1 MRVCIHRGTHEIGG
15 TCIEIESQSKRI
27 VLDIGL
33 PLESELSDTPLPPVS
48 GFRGFDSSLLGVFIS
63 HPHLDHYGLAPKLLQ
78 EIPVLIGS
86 AALRILE
93 AASQFIPSE
102 VNFKN
107 TIEIKDKTPITIG
120 PFTLTPYLVDHS
132 AYDAYGLLVEAD
144 GQRLFYS
151 GDFRGHGRKG
161 KLLDRFV
168 AQPPKDIDVLLMEG
182 STLGRFGVDDK
193 YPSESE
199 LESKFLE
206 TFDSTKGMPLVWC
219 SGQNIDRLVT
229 IYRACRHSGRQFIT
243 DMYTACVLQSIG
255 NKRLPQP
262 GWTGFRVYLPWLQ
275 KQTIIRKELFALAK
289 SFAPWR
295 IYPEQIKKEATKLVM
310 LFRPSMRTD
319 LEKADC
325 LEGATLIYSMWSG
338 YLERDQYHPLV
349 DWLVEK
355 SIPLVHCHTSGHAPI
370 SDLKRL
376 ANALAPKMLV
386 PIHSFEPAQF
396 ADHFENVVLKSDGQW
411 WEPINN
417 PSIVNL
423 KNTEETMNDDIIREL
438 NKKINSQTG
447 GGGKWPSS
455 FDYIIEPNRLTLQT
469 NRTIDKSGYR
479 CLDSWGIALYHHL
492 KTKHKLDIQEIQF
505 VLNNNG
511 MTKSPNDEA
520 FKRRV
525 SYLQINNGHIRF
537 KIIHDDHPVVLY
549 NQKELFERPTGEI
562 IHNFLNSRG
571 DDDKGHLLEKSF
583 QAFLFGKGMETK
595 TRTNDRLAIL
605 GKDFFQL
612 KKKQYG
618 VLREFPTGAFNESVH
633 ECNRLTP
640 TEFVDIVTL
649 NRLGYL
655 SVIELKLDDPKLEVM
670 SQILDYALYFACYK
684 DQILDVLNKKPGLN
698 MKPLKDKIICYVVNN
713 RFHPRFDDIF
723 QYYSTK
729 GKSYKFQILKVVLG
743 STTEYPVYDMI
754 ET

>member
-15 TCIEIESQSKRI
+15 TCIEIEAQHKRI

-33 PLESELSDTPLPPVS
+33 PLESEFSDTPLPPVS
-48 GFRGFDSSLLGVFIS
+48 GFKEDDSSLLGVFIS
-63 HPHLDHYGLAPKLLQ
+63 HPHLDHYGLAPKLTQKTPL
-78 EIPVLIGS
+78 LIGS
-86 AALRILE
+86 AALRILK
-93 AASQFIPSE
+93 AASQFIPGE
-102 VNFKN
+102 ADFNN
-107 TIEIKDKTPITIG
+107 TIEINDRTAVALG

-144 GQRLFYS
+144 GQRLYYS

-161 KLLDRFV
+161 KLLDSFV
-168 AQPPKDIDVLLMEG
+168 SHPPKDIDVLLMEG
-182 STLGRFGVDDK
+182 STFGRSGIDDK

-199 LESKFLE
+199 IEDEFFEMFRSI
-206 TFDSTKGMPLVWC
+206 KGMPLIWC

-229 IYRACRHSGRQFIT
+229 IYRACRHSGRQFIA
-243 DMYTACVLQSIG
+243 DMYTACVLQSIE
-255 NKRLPQP
+255 NPRLPQP
-262 GWTGFRVYLPWLQ
+262 GWKGFRVYLPWFQ
-275 KQTIIRKELFALAK
+275 KQTIIRKELFDLAK

-295 IYPEQIKKEATKLVM
+295 IYPEQIKEEANKSVM

-325 LEGATLIYSMWSG
+325 LEDATLIYSMWSG
-338 YLERDQYHPLV
+338 YLDRDQYRPLS
-349 DWLVEK
+349 DWLDEK

-396 ADHFENVVLKSDGQW
+396 PDHFENVVLKDDGHW
-411 WEPINN
+411 WEPTTVF
-417 PSIVNL
+417 PVANL
-423 KNTEETMNDDIIREL
+423 DSREETMNDDINSLIREL
-438 NKKINSQTG
+438 NEEINSHTG

-469 NRTIDKSGYR
+469 NRKIDKSGYR
-479 CLDSWGIALYHHL
+479 CLDSWGIALFHYL
-492 KTKHKLDIQEIQF
+492 KTEHKLDVKKIQL
-505 VLNNNG
+505 VVNNNG
-511 MTKSPNDEA
+511 GMWSPNDEA

-525 SYLQINNGHIRF
+525 SYLQINNDDIHF
-537 KIIHDDHPVVLY
+537 KIVHNNHPVNLY
-549 NQKELFERPTGEI
+549 SQKELFERPKAETI
-562 IHNFLNSRG
+562 RDFLNSRG

-583 QAFLFGKGMETK
+583 QAFLFGKGLETE

-605 GKDFFQL
+605 GEDFFQL

-618 VLREFPTGAFNESVH
+618 VLREFPTGAFLNNIS
-633 ECNRLTP
+633 RRDQLTP

-649 NRLGYL
+649 NRYGYL

-670 SQILDYALYFACYK
+670 SQILDYALYFACYGDK
-684 DQILDVLNKKPGLN
+684 ILDVLSKNPDLN
-698 MKPLKDKIICYVVNN
+698 MKPLKDKIMCYVVNN
-713 RFHPRFDDIF
+713 RFHIRCDDIF

-729 GKSYKFQILKVVLG
+729 DKSYKFQILKVVLG
-743 STTEYPVYDMI
+743 ATKE
-754 ET
+754 

>member
-229 IYRACRHSGRQFIT
+229 IYRACRHSGKQFIT
-243 DMYTACVLQSIG
+243 DMYTACVLKSIG

-295 IYPEQIKKEATKLVM
+295 IYPEQIKKEANKSVM

-319 LEKADC
+319 LEKAHCIED
-325 LEGATLIYSMWSG
+325 ATLIYSMWSG
-338 YLERDQYHPLV
+338 YLERDQYRPLR
-349 DWLVEK
+349 DWLDEK

-376 ANALAPKMLV
+376 ANAIAPKMLV

-396 ADHFENVVLKSDGQW
+396 PDHFANVVLKDDGQW
-411 WEPINN
+411 WEPIAAFPMAN
-417 PSIVNL
+417 PDNR
-423 KNTEETMNDDIIREL
+423 EATMNDDINSSIREL
-438 NKKINSQTG
+438 NKDINSKTG

-455 FDYIIEPNRLTLQT
+455 FDYIIEADRITLQA
-469 NRTIDKSGYR
+469 NKRIDKSGYR
-479 CLDSWGIALYHHL
+479 CLDSWGIALFHEI
-492 KTKHKLDIQEIQF
+492 KSKGKLDIKEIQF
-505 VLNNNG
+505 IINSNG
-511 MTKSPNDEA
+511 DVWSPNDEA
-520 FKRRV
+520 FKGRV
-525 SYLQINNGHIRF
+525 SYLQINNEDIVF
-537 KIIHDDHPVVLY
+537 KVVHNNQVINLY
-549 NQKELFERPTGEI
+549 SQKELFERPKTEI
-562 IHNFLNSRG
+562 IRDFLNSRG
-571 DDDKGHLLEKSF
+571 DDDKGHLLEKAF
-583 QAFLFGKGMETK
+583 QAFLFGKGLKTE

-605 GKDFFQL
+605 GEHFFQL

-618 VLREFPTGAFNESVH
+618 VLREFPTGAFLNNIS
-633 ECNRLTP
+633 RSDQLTP
-640 TEFVDIVTL
+640 TEFVDIVTF
-649 NRLGYL
+649 NRFGYL

-670 SQILDYALYFACYK
+670 SQILDYALYFACYADK
-684 DQILDVLNKKPGLN
+684 ILDVLSNNPDLN
-698 MKPLKDKIICYVVNN
+698 MKPLKDKIMCYVVNN
-713 RFHPRFDDIF
+713 RFHARFDDVF

-729 GKSYKFQILKVVLG
+729 EKSYKFQIFKVVLG
-743 STTEYPVYDMI
+743 DTKE
-754 ET
+754 